1 MIRYLTPAAALA
13 AAASPALADAERYG
27 HMMGWG
33 YGTGMLFGP
42 VLWILILG
50 LVVAGIIW
58 FVRQPGVSS
67 TQRRPGH
74 AGHAARQGRN
84 RRRRVYR
91 PQEAADRLARADI

>member
-58 FVRQPGVSS
+58 FARQPGVSS
-67 TQRRPGH
+67 I
-74 AGHAARQGRN
+74 RN
-84 RRRRVYR
+84 D
-91 PQEAADRLARADI
+91 ALAMLDMRLAKGEIDADEYTARKKLLIG

>member
-58 FVRQPGVSS
+58 FARQPGVSS
-67 TQRRPGH
+67 T
-74 AGHAARQGRN
+74 RN
-84 RRRRVYR
+84 D
-91 PQEAADRLARADI
+91 ALAMLDMRLAKGEIDADEYTARKKLLIG

>member
-67 TQRRPGH
+67 T
-74 AGHAARQGRN
+74 RN
-84 RRRRVYR
+84 D
-91 PQEAADRLARADI
+91 ALAMLDMRLAKGEIDADEYTARKKLLIG